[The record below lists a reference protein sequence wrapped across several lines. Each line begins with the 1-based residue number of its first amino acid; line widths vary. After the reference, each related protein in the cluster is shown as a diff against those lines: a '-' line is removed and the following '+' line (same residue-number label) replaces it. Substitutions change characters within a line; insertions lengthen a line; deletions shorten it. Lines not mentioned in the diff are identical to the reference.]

1 MYKST
6 PILMVQDNKQISAVK
21 LIACYQYKTSGV
33 HAANLGGTSEALTI
47 DIYGI
52 DKAGDRNLIA
62 KCPLTTNAAVV
73 SPPTPGYV
81 AMGYASCTV
90 SGIPVKQY
98 NYIMYE
104 YDTSLASDFV
114 NLVGQPI
121 LTVDVQEYS
130 DMLDSTT
137 QEVTV

>member
-6 PILMVQDNKQISAVK
+6 PLLMVQDNKQISAVK
-21 LIACYQYKTSGV
+21 LIACYQYRSKDSHDV
-33 HAANLGGTSEALTI
+33 LGTGSSKALTI

-52 DKAGDRNLIA
+52 DKTGDRNIIA
-62 KCPLTTNAAVV
+62 KCPLTT
-73 SPPTPGYV
+73 SLGYP
-81 AMGYASCTV
+81 AMGYASNTV
-90 SGIPVKQY
+90 TGIQVKQY

-104 YDTSLASDFV
+104 YDTTKSPDFA
-114 NLVGQPI
+114 NLIGQPI

-137 QEVTV
+137 QETAVIN

>member
-6 PILMVQDNKQISAVK
+6 PLLMVQENKQVSAIK
-21 LIACYQYKTSGV
+21 LIACYQYKSAVAHLSTGSTP
-33 HAANLGGTSEALTI
+33 ASNNALTI

-52 DKAGDRNLIA
+52 DKTGDRNLIA
-62 KCPLTTNAAVV
+62 KCPLTT
-73 SPPTPGYV
+73 SLGYT
-81 AMGYASCTV
+81 AMAYASNTV
-90 SGIPVKQY
+90 TGIQVKQY

-104 YDTSLASDFV
+104 YDVANSPDFA
-114 NLVGQPI
+114 NLIGQPI

-137 QEVTV
+137 QETAVIN

>member
-6 PILMVQDNKQISAVK
+6 PLLMVQDNKQISAVK
-21 LIACYQYKTSGV
+21 LIACYQYRSAEEHLVNKIPAS
-33 HAANLGGTSEALTI
+33 NDALTI

-52 DKAGDRNLIA
+52 DKTGDRNLIA
-62 KCPLTTNAAVV
+62 KCPLTTV
-73 SPPTPGYV
+73 SGYS
-81 AMGYASCTV
+81 AMAYASNTV
-90 SGIPVKQY
+90 TGIQVKQY

-104 YDTSLASDFV
+104 YDTTKSPDFA

-121 LTVDVQEYS
+121 LTVDVQDYS

-137 QEVTV
+137 QETAVIN

>member
-6 PILMVQDNKQISAVK
+6 PLLMVQDNKQISAVK
-21 LIACYQYKTSGV
+21 LIACYQYRSEGEHLVNKIQTS
-33 HAANLGGTSEALTI
+33 NDALTI

-52 DKAGDRNLIA
+52 DKTGDRNLIA
-62 KCPLTTNAAVV
+62 KCPLTTG
-73 SPPTPGYV
+73 SGYG
-81 AMGYASCTV
+81 AMAYASNTV

-104 YDTSLASDFV
+104 YDTAKSPDFA
-114 NLVGQPI
+114 NLIGQPI

-130 DMLDSTT
+130 DMLDSST
-137 QEVTV
+137 QETAVIN